1 MVEAK
6 GAFISSSDAHLHD
19 LLNPKIRYWAFASV
33 EDGIEKYAVGVSGGP
48 SDDTSG
54 LDVNCTYRVRIV
66 ATDGIVARMK
76 VDRPEVAL
84 APGESTAITISDSFG
99 WALVSGAS
107 WESGDPGVVS
117 VDSTGNIT
125 AHAAGTVTVTA
136 RVTAKQIYPWSTDV
150 SEKTREFTTRVT
162 VADHAITGVT
172 APDGVT
178 VAAGTAADALGLPD
192 SVAVTYDNGTS
203 GTAPVVWADLTDE
216 DKKAL
221 ASREGGAFMLSGTVN
236 GWDKPVTVKVTVS
249 RASVT
254 TAALAEEDAA
264 VTTPSGTNPTLPAT
278 ATVTWSNGDTTQE
291 TITWPELTDEQKAVV
306 AARQGGSFTIT
317 GTVEGQD
324 VTAKVT
330 VSPALRLAVRA
341 AQTGQPV
348 GASLLIT
355 AKVTV
360 TAASTPKPTDKP
372 TTQSTVRLVDRTR
385 RDRRR

>member
-1 MVEAK
+1 M
-6 GAFISSSDAHLHD
+6 
-19 LLNPKIRYWAFASV
+19 
-33 EDGIEKYAVGVSGGP
+33 
-48 SDDTSG
+48 
-54 LDVNCTYRVRIV
+54 
-66 ATDGIVARMK
+66 
-76 VDRPEVAL
+76 
-84 APGESTAITISDSFG
+84 
-99 WALVSGAS
+99 
-107 WESGDPGVVS
+107 
-117 VDSTGNIT
+117 
-125 AHAAGTVTVTA
+125 
-136 RVTAKQIYPWSTDV
+136 
-150 SEKTREFTTRVT
+150 
-162 VADHAITGVT
+162 
-172 APDGVT
+172 
-178 VAAGTAADALGLPD
+178 
-192 SVAVTYDNGTS
+192 
-203 GTAPVVWADLTDE
+203 WADLTDE
-216 DKKAL
+216 DKKALASRDGGSFTLHGTVDGWDSGTDITVTVTSAQVTVVWSNGDTEQVPVTWNTDQVKSGTVGTYTATATVEGKDVTLTVKVVDVSITGVTNPAEITATSGATVAQLGLPATVKADLNNGTTADVAVRWANLSAEQAAIL